1 MSSYTNT
8 DTNTA
13 ESEWKY
19 SESEIAHEFLFFN
32 VLKDGRVHVLPPPS
46 LDENVLPSFGST
58 VGVSIK
64 DVEITP
70 DVSARILLP
79 SSTTAQKLPV
89 VFYIHGGGFCMR
101 SAFSENYT
109 RFCSNIATEANAIV
123 VSVEYGLFPARPIP
137 ACYDDSWA
145 ALQWLAS
152 HGNGSGPEPWIN
164 DHADLHRIFVGGDSA
179 GGNISHTLLAKVGS
193 MGLPGEA
200 NIEGM
205 ILVHPYFGEDDK
217 MWMYMCP
224 TNEGPTD
231 PRMKPAVE
239 DLARIG
245 CDRVLVFLGEID
257 GLYGVGKMYTDELIK
272 SGWKGTV
279 EIVVNKEKDHCFHLP
294 DYTDLE
300 AVAIRRLIA
309 SFINNQ
315 G

>member
-1 MSSYTNT
+1 MSYTNT

-13 ESEWKY
+13 ESEWNY
-19 SESEIAHEFLFFN
+19 SESDIAHEFLFFN
-32 VLKDGRVHVLPPPS
+32 VLKDGRVHVLLPPVEKVP
-46 LDENVLPSFGST
+46 PSFGST

-64 DVEITP
+64 DVEITS

-89 VFYIHGGGFCMR
+89 VFYIYGSGFCMR
-101 SAFSENYT
+101 AAFSEDYT

-123 VSVEYGLFPARPIP
+123 VSVEYGIFPARPIP

-152 HGNGSGPEPWIN
+152 HGNGSGPDPWIN
-164 DHADLHRIFVGGDSA
+164 NHADLRRIFVGGDSA

-193 MGLPGEA
+193 TGLPGDA

-205 ILVHPYFGEDDK
+205 ILVNPYFGEDDK

-231 PRMKPAVE
+231 RRMKPAVE
-239 DLARIG
+239 DLGRIG
-245 CDRVLVFLGEID
+245 CGRVLVFLAEFD
-257 GLYGVGKMYTDELIK
+257 ALYCAGKMYTDELIK

-279 EIVVNKEKDHCFHLP
+279 EIVVNKGKDHCFHLA

-300 AVAIRRLIA
+300 AIAIRGRIA